1 MRPAPRREPAAV
13 KQEPFWLKVLDRTAP
28 LAPPSVVGAGSLAAL
43 VNAVN
48 YAKLLRIAQQVA
60 PVGEEMVELAA
71 PLLHE

>member
-1 MRPAPRREPAAV
+1 LRPAPRREPAAS
-13 KQEPFWLKVLDRTAP
+13 QLEPFWLQALDRTTP
-28 LAPPSVVGAGSLAAL
+28 LVPQGIIGAGSLAAL

-48 YAKLLRIAQQVA
+48 YAHLLRIAQEVA